1 MSSVGNGKLLD
12 KAVNLFKR
20 HRYAEAVDLMT
31 PYLLAYGD
39 SYLYFKLMTFSSI
52 MIYDW
57 SGAAAYLKTAVRLC
71 RRRDPDLQIAQ
82 AVVKLQTG
90 ETAEA
95 YLILFD
101 LERNSRWG
109 AFSKELLEISRN
121 TENQQ
126 ALTEI
131 LERLIKTRFAKLN
144 LDGNY
149 EREWRKR
156 DSDLRLFFERMP
168 SLRSIIAAG
177 MGVFIIFLSA
187 LFIFMFFFKSAPER
201 ESVSVRKDGDN
212 IKLQQTEQLVVYD
225 SETRYLLSEEEIRNS
240 FNRMKDYYRN
250 RDDNMTQREINRLKE
265 SNASVDVKDKA
276 SAFERLLTDNRSENI
291 GTLFSYDEV
300 SHDPFL
306 YDKTV
311 VVWRGAAANLYVTPT
326 SLTFDLL
333 VGYENRKF
341 LEGTVPVFVDYGV
354 KIIEGEP
361 YEIEGEIT
369 VDGDEHFRLH
379 ALSIRR
385 IQIN

>member
-1 MSSVGNGKLLD
+1 MLVNGVEVK
-12 KAVNLFKR
+12 VNGLTDITEKEIVNYINYIKENLAQEYIFV
-20 HRYAEAVDLMT
+20 RYMGPKFV
-31 PYLLAYGD
+31 
-39 SYLYFKLMTFSSI
+39 I
-52 MIYDW
+52 
-57 SGAAAYLKTAVRLC
+57 
-71 RRRDPDLQIAQ
+71 
-82 AVVKLQTG
+82 
-90 ETAEA
+90 
-95 YLILFD
+95 
-101 LERNSRWG
+101 
-109 AFSKELLEISRN
+109 AFSGVETNAVADFLNEMKEKVESMQIR
-121 TENQQ
+121 
-126 ALTEI
+126 LT
-131 LERLIKTRFAKLN
+131 
-144 LDGNY
+144 
-149 EREWRKR
+149 
-156 DSDLRLFFERMP
+156 
-168 SLRSIIAAG
+168 
-177 MGVFIIFLSA
+177 
-187 LFIFMFFFKSAPER
+187 
-201 ESVSVRKDGDN
+201 
-212 IKLQQTEQLVVYD
+212 
-225 SETRYLLSEEEIRNS
+225 EEEIRNS

>member
-1 MSSVGNGKLLD
+1 M
-12 KAVNLFKR
+12 
-20 HRYAEAVDLMT
+20 
-31 PYLLAYGD
+31 
-39 SYLYFKLMTFSSI
+39 
-52 MIYDW
+52 
-57 SGAAAYLKTAVRLC
+57 
-71 RRRDPDLQIAQ
+71 
-82 AVVKLQTG
+82 
-90 ETAEA
+90 
-95 YLILFD
+95 
-101 LERNSRWG
+101 
-109 AFSKELLEISRN
+109 
-121 TENQQ
+121 
-126 ALTEI
+126 
-131 LERLIKTRFAKLN
+131 
-144 LDGNY
+144 
-149 EREWRKR
+149 
-156 DSDLRLFFERMP
+156 RLFFERMP